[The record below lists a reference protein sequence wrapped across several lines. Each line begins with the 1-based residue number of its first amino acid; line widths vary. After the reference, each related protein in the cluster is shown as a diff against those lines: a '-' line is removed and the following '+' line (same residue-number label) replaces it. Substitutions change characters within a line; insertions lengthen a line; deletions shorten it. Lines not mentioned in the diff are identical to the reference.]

1 MRGQAEFGWDDD
13 RDGNSAHKTTDT
25 TARLCD
31 APPRARPG
39 RRALVRT
46 AGRPSWKV
54 RKCARPAATSCASVT
69 PPARSKHRRPIP
81 LRVEGSFR
89 NPVDNG
95 AWEYSMVLTIRNER
109 GEEIARKLVGVGAMK
124 PDEQRTFT
132 LCVEMNPAGAGGKR
146 TWH

>member
-1 MRGQAEFGWDDD
+1 M
-13 RDGNSAHKTTDT
+13 
-25 TARLCD
+25 TAAL
-31 APPRARPG
+31 PG
-39 RRALVRT
+39 T
-46 AGRPSWKV
+46 AGATRSCPHCRETILESAEV
-54 RKCARPAATSCASVT
+54 CPACRHKLRFSESSGATAAPAST
-69 PPARSKHRRPIP
+69 P

-89 NPVDNG
+89 NPADSG

-132 LCVEMNPAGAGGKR
+132 LSVEMSPAGATGKR